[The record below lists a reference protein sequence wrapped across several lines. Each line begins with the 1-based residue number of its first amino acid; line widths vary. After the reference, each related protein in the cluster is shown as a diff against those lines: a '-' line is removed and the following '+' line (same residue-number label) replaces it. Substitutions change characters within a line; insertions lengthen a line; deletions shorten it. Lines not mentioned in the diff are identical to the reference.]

1 MSEPQLTF
9 FRWARLRDFSEM
21 GLALRGPDIK
31 EYISEGY
38 LERTETAVILTD
50 KGKEAL
56 THEPTV

>member
-1 MSEPQLTF
+1 MAEQQLTF

-38 LERTETAVILTD
+38 LERTESAVILTE

-56 THEPTV
+56 AHEPKV